1 MLAVADNKRELVDES
16 LRESQRRLHAVIEN
30 MAEGVVISDL
40 EGHLLHWNRAALAL
54 HGFTNSE
61 EWCRHLDDFANVF
74 EISTLDGEVVS
85 LEDWPM
91 SRLLRG
97 ERLEKHERCIRRLNT
112 DWQRIMSYGGSI
124 VLDAI
129 GNQIAFLTITDVTEQ
144 KQALQAIAQY
154 NERLRMLHQID
165 RALIAGESPEAI
177 AAATLPLLRDL
188 LGVRR
193 AILNIFDLAAG
204 EVEWLAAAGRRRV
217 HVGRG
222 VRYSIRL
229 MGDVEALRKGEI
241 QCINVH
247 ALPPGPEV
255 DALLRSGV
263 DDYIV
268 VPMIVEGDLI
278 GALSLGG
285 GKTPF
290 SDEQIGI
297 AKEVAAQFAIALMH
311 ARLHENVRRQA
322 QELRSAFED
331 TNVAMVLT
339 DINHRFVRVN
349 AAFARMFGYSQEEI
363 LGMSMPDITYPD
375 DIAESY
381 AQREL
386 LKAGK
391 VSHFQIEKRYRHKD
405 GRIVWGLANVSLI
418 RGADGQPL
426 QYVGQLQDITDR
438 KQLEEQ
444 YRQAQKMEAIGTLA
458 GGVAHDF
465 NNLLTV
471 IMGYSEV
478 YLSTLRPEDPLRM
491 PLTEIKKAGERA
503 TGLTR
508 QLLAFSRKQVLMPAV
523 LDLNT
528 ILADMAKMLNRL
540 IGEDIALKILPS
552 SDLWKVKADPGQMEQ
567 VMMNLVVNARDAMPL
582 GGKLLLETKNVA
594 IDGGYLQTHTQLS
607 PGDYVLLAIT
617 DTGTG
622 MDAATKARIFEPFF
636 TTKGPTKGTG
646 LGLATVYGIVK
657 QSGGQI
663 EVYSEVGQGT
673 TFKIYLP
680 RDKSGQAS
688 NSVARVFTPLRG
700 GAETVLLVE
709 DEEGIRTL
717 AKTVLQK
724 YGYTVIEARNGGEAF
739 MFCEANAKPIELLLT
754 DVVMPNMSGRQ
765 LSERLAAFQPKMKT
779 LYMSGYTDDAIVHHG
794 VLEPGTPF
802 LQKPFHPEEMAR
814 KVREILDQ

>member
-1 MLAVADNKRELVDES
+1 MLAVADNKRESVDDS

-30 MAEGVVISDL
+30 MAEGVVIADL
-40 EGHLLHWNRAALAL
+40 DGKLLHWNRAALAL
-54 HGFTNSE
+54 HGFTSSE
-61 EWCRHLDDFANVF
+61 ELCRHLNDFVSVF
-74 EISTLDGEVVS
+74 ELSTHDGKVIK

-97 ERLEKHERCIRRLNT
+97 ERLEKHELCIRRLDT
-112 DWQRIMSYGGSI
+112 DLNRICSYGGSI
-124 VLDAI
+124 VLDGL

-144 KQALQAIAQY
+144 KLALQAIAKY
-154 NERLRMLHQID
+154 NERLKVLHQID

-177 AAATLPLLRDL
+177 AAAALPLVRDL

-193 AILNIFDLAAG
+193 AIVNIFDLAAG

-217 HVGRG
+217 HVGPG
-222 VRYSIRL
+222 VRYSIKL
-229 MGDVEALRKGEI
+229 MGDVEALRRGEL
-241 QCINVH
+241 QSINVH
-247 ALPPGPEV
+247 DLPKGPEAE
-255 DALLRSGV
+255 ALLGSGV
-263 DDYIV
+263 HDYIV
-268 VPMIVEGDLI
+268 VPMLAEGDLI

-285 GKTPF
+285 AKAPF
-290 SDEQIGI
+290 SEEQVSI
-297 AKEVAAQFAIALMH
+297 AKEVANQFAIALMH
-311 ARLHENVRRQA
+311 ARLHEDVRRQA
-322 QELRSAFED
+322 QEFRSAFED

-363 LGMSMPDITYPD
+363 LGLSMPDISHPD
-375 DIAESY
+375 DVAESLS
-381 AQREL
+381 QREL

-391 VSHFQIEKRYRHKD
+391 ISHFQIEKRYRHKD
-405 GRIVWGLANVSLI
+405 GRIVWGMANVSLI
-418 RGADGQPL
+418 RDANGQPL
-426 QYVGQLQDITDR
+426 QYVGQVQDITDR
-438 KQLEEQ
+438 KHLEEQ

-471 IMGYSEV
+471 IVGYSEV
-478 YLSTLRPEDPLRM
+478 YLGTLRPGDPLRM
-491 PLTEIKKAGERA
+491 PLTEIKKAGDRA

-508 QLLAFSRKQVLMPAV
+508 QLLAFSRKQVLQPAV

-540 IGEDIALKILPS
+540 IGEDIALTILPS
-552 SDLWKVKADPGQMEQ
+552 PDLWRVKADPGQMEQ
-567 VMMNLVVNARDAMPL
+567 VMMNIVINARDAMPL
-582 GGKLLLETKNVA
+582 GGKLLLETKNVV
-594 IDGGYLQTHTQLS
+594 IDEGYLQTHTQLLA
-607 PGDYVLLAIT
+607 GQYVLLAIT

-680 RDKSGQAS
+680 RDKSGEAA

-700 GAETVLLVE
+700 GSETILLVE

-717 AKTVLQK
+717 AKAVLQR

-739 MFCEANAKPIELLLT
+739 MFCEAHAKPIALLLT

-765 LSERLAAFQPKMKT
+765 LSERLVAFQPDMKT
-779 LYMSGYTDDAIVHHG
+779 LYMSGYTDDAIVQHG
-794 VLEPGTPF
+794 VLDPGTPF
-802 LQKPFHPEEMAR
+802 LQKPFSPEILAR
-814 KVREILDQ
+814 KVREILDL